1 MGLTDLPGHDRKVT
15 ADEKMI
21 FMSDQRNKGGN
32 RDYFNHFPVIFETTS
47 KFLIA
52 FLRLV
57 FRKLGVDG
65 VPGPRW
71 EIDLRYESDLKVI
84 LKGLG

>member
-1 MGLTDLPGHDRKVT
+1 MTDLLGHDRKVT
-15 ADEKMI
+15 SDEKMTFI
-21 FMSDQRNKGGN
+21 SDQRNKGGK

-47 KFLIA
+47 KFPIV
-52 FLRLV
+52 FLRLA
-57 FRKLGVDG
+57 FRKLRVDG
-65 VPGPRW
+65 VTGQRW